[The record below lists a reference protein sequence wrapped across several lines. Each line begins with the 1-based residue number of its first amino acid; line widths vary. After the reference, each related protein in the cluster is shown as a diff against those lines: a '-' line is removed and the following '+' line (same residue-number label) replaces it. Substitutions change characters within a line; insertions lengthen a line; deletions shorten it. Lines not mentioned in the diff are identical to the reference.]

1 MPKRADHDRSGILA
15 AVLRT
20 IGSLCL
26 RLCATG
32 ARRPVDSVAI
42 LAALTASAVIV
53 VNAVFLQSGSHPAPF
68 FANPARPPA
77 ATAAA
82 ARTPT
87 LIAVV
92 RHNDPIADLIGP
104 SPRIAALQRALSVF
118 GFGQIKP
125 TGVTDPQT
133 SAAIEKFER
142 ARNLPITGQVS
153 DRLVRELTAMTGRPL
168 E

>member
-1 MPKRADHDRSGILA
+1 MS
-15 AVLRT
+15 
-20 IGSLCL
+20 
-26 RLCATG
+26 
-32 ARRPVDSVAI
+32 
-42 LAALTASAVIV
+42 
-53 VNAVFLQSGSHPAPF
+53 
-68 FANPARPPA
+68 
-77 ATAAA
+77 
-82 ARTPT
+82 
-87 LIAVV
+87 
-92 RHNDPIADLIGP
+92 
-104 SPRIAALQRALSVF
+104 RIAALQRALSDF